1 MNDFSL
7 SSLYRRMPGRVV
19 DMNIDADAF
28 SAAASGDEL
37 PAERREAVAA
47 VVARSSAHASLA
59 RMLRALQPESEA
71 LATAVTAKPHVAH
84 PSRSRDARVAA
95 GARRPHH
102 GRHRLRWVGAIAA
115 CFVFAFA
122 LNFRQGEAPVHWD
135 DVSASADS
143 VALPD
148 RIFTTQDR
156 IFASVD
162 APAPAPVQSDRLF
175 QADFAIGG

>member
-1 MNDFSL
+1 MNDLSL
-7 SSLYRRMPGRVV
+7 SSLYRRMTGRAV
-19 DMNIDADAF
+19 DTSIDADAIC
-28 SAAASGDEL
+28 AAASGSDL
-37 PAERREAVAA
+37 PADRREAVAK

-59 RMLRALQPESEA
+59 RMLRALEPESAA
-71 LATAVTAKPHVAH
+71 LAAAVAARPHVAH
-84 PSRSRDARVAA
+84 PARSRDARVAG
-95 GARRPHH
+95 GARRPKQ
-102 GRHRLRWVGAIAA
+102 GQHRLRWVGAIAA

-122 LNFRQGEAPVHWD
+122 LNVRQDEAPVHWD

-156 IFASVD
+156 IFASLD
-162 APAPAPVQSDRLF
+162 APAPAPAQSDRLF